1 MDLNIGG
8 RLALVTGSTQ
18 GIGRA
23 IAGLLVA
30 EGARVIVNGRD
41 ERRLNATVADLATR
55 GEVHGIAADLSGADG
70 ARRLVEAAT
79 AIGAVDILVNNV
91 GYFEVRAFEE
101 LTDQH
106 WLEMFELNVMSGVRL
121 ARALLPGML
130 ARDWGRIVFIGSD
143 QSAKPNPGMAHYA
156 MTKAAQV
163 SVARSLAELTRGTRV
178 TVNSALV
185 APTWSEGVEVFLS
198 KLAAR
203 DGTSIEALRTA
214 YFAEGPG
221 TSSLLQRWAI
231 PEEIAAQIAFLCSD
245 QAAAINGAAQRVD
258 GGIIRSLF

>member
-1 MDLNIGG
+1 MDLKIKG

-23 IAGLLVA
+23 IAETLVA

-41 ERRLNATVADLATR
+41 AARLDGAVSALSR
-55 GEVHGIAADLSGADG
+55 SGEVHGIAADLATAEGASLL
-70 ARRLVEAAT
+70 AEAA
-79 AIGAVDILVNNV
+79 AAFGDVDILVNNV
-91 GYFEVRAFEE
+91 GFFEVREFGD
-101 LTDQH
+101 LSDRH
-106 WLEMFELNVMSGVRL
+106 WLDMFELNVMSGVRL

-130 ARDWGRIVFIGSD
+130 QRDWGRIVFIGSD

-156 MTKAAQV
+156 MSKVAQV

-198 KLAAR
+198 KIAPDQGKTVDEMR
-203 DGTSIEALRTA
+203 IA

-221 TSSLLQRWAI
+221 TSSLLQRWAT
-231 PEEIAAQIAFLCSD
+231 PGEIAAQIAFLCSE
-245 QAAAINGAAQRVD
+245 QASAINGAAQRVD